1 MKKMLNQRQIEILL
15 EFCNHTEE
23 YLTGNYLADKFGV
36 SLRTVQ
42 GDIKVIREELS
53 EDACAKIVSKSSR
66 GSMIE
71 VSDYEEF
78 STFVTSLYQEYMTV
92 SLNYSVNRVSKMML
106 LLLNRHRAVSL
117 MDLEEEFYISRSTVL
132 NDLKKVEEL
141 LNKFDLELMRG
152 NNKVMI
158 DGFEMNKR
166 RCLSEQDLYLAYTQD
181 EQKEVLFFDE
191 RQIAKIQNVLTEV
204 FVNHQYRI
212 MDMDFNNT
220 ILFVNIMIC
229 RMNDGFYIQ
238 SSEIDATEDLGTE
251 YAVAKDVITE
261 ISRKFF
267 VKATEEEIRYFSLYL
282 KGQGDNR
289 DSDMIS
295 PQMHG
300 FVENALEAIKD
311 AFNVDFTDRTN
322 LRITLALHCMS
333 LLVRAKYD
341 MQIKNDMLE
350 YIRES
355 FPLGYD
361 IATYFAHLFSIGLG
375 GKKVSKDEIALL
387 TIHFYSALL
396 EMDHRENKKKILVIS
411 SLKNSMTI
419 LLRQTLLRWFSEY
432 VSTVNFVDSRVM
444 VPEMLDVYD
453 VFLTTEK
460 GDFFEKGIAMYVNAF
475 PTQNDYLNIK
485 LNLDGFRNIGDITNV
500 FRPELFQTV
509 KSGSKRELLKQMCE
523 NASELYGLEDLYHQ
537 VMLREN
543 IGSSYFSKDIAVPHP
558 MNAVSSDTFIV
569 VRFSE
574 KPIVWDEE
582 KNKVNLIMLMHIGRN
597 NPQAFQMWNYLS
609 KLFVNKDLIE
619 QLAWH
624 TDYEH
629 FIALIKA
636 ALEKGLNDMNK

>member
-1 MKKMLNQRQIEILL
+1 MLSQRQIEILL
-15 EFCNHTEE
+15 EFCSHTEE
-23 YLTGNYLADKFGV
+23 YLTGTYLADKFGV

-53 EDACAKIVSKSSR
+53 EESCARIVSRSSK

-117 MDLEEEFYISRSTVL
+117 MDLEEEFYISRSTVQ

-141 LNKFDLELMRG
+141 LGKFDLELMRG

-204 FVNHQYRI
+204 FVNHQYHI

-220 ILFVNIMIC
+220 ILFLNIMIC

-238 SSEIDATEDLGTE
+238 PNEIDAREDLGAE
-251 YAVAKDVITE
+251 YEVARDVVGE
-261 ISRKFF
+261 LSKKFF
-267 VKATEEEIRYFSLYL
+267 VKANEDEIRYFSLYL

-295 PQMHG
+295 PQMHE

-311 AFNVDFTDRTN
+311 NFNVDFTDRTN

-375 GKKVSKDEIALL
+375 GKRVSKDEIALL
-387 TIHFYSALL
+387 TVHFYSALL
-396 EMDHRENKKKILVIS
+396 EMNHRENKKKILVIS
-411 SLKNSMTI
+411 SLKNSMTV

-432 VSTVNFVDSRVM
+432 VATVSFIDSRVM
-444 VPEMLDVYD
+444 VPEMMDNYD

-475 PTQNDYLNIK
+475 PTQNDYINIK
-485 LNLDGFRNIGDITNV
+485 LNLDGFRNIEDITNV
-500 FRPELFQTV
+500 FRPELFDV
-509 KSGSKRELLKQMCE
+509 MKSGRKQDILKEMCE
-523 NASELYGLEDLYHQ
+523 NASQLYGLEGLYNQ
-537 VMLREN
+537 VLQREN

-574 KPIVWDEE
+574 KPIIWDEE
-582 KNKVNLIMLMHIGRN
+582 KNRVNLVMLMHIGRN

-609 KLFVNKDLIE
+609 KLFASKELIE
-619 QLAWH
+619 QMSEDMA
-624 TDYEH
+624 YEH
-629 FIALIKA
+629 FITLIKA
-636 ALEKGLNDMNK
+636 ALEKGLNEKSD